1 MLQSGRMLQSSI
13 LQNCAIPSLRHII
26 EEKGPVISRKSV
38 IFACMKWKRN
48 LIAIA
53 IALSAVIDLLCFW
66 LFRQYNMQHAR
77 MRQQLDDAI
86 AECDYEELLIR
97 GQRLYH
103 KQMTTE
109 YAIGDQDKDQEPL
122 WIAIHIERKGNLV
135 KKTTIEKY
143 KIVNSG
149 RAMNGEEKTLPLD
162 TAKSHPFTSIIKE
175 MRRGLHQVVDTA
187 ALPNVATFYNLLTA
201 RKDCVRFLPTSPTC
215 CSLT

>member
-1 MLQSGRMLQSSI
+1 
-13 LQNCAIPSLRHII
+13 
-26 EEKGPVISRKSV
+26 
-38 IFACMKWKRN
+38 MKWKRN

-53 IALSAVIDLLCFW
+53 IALSAVIGLLCFW
-66 LFRQYNMQHAR
+66 LFRQYNMQYAR
-77 MRQQLDDAI
+77 MHQQLDDAI

>member
-1 MLQSGRMLQSSI
+1 MLSRRMLQSSI
-13 LQNCAIPSLRHII
+13 LQSCAIPSLRHII

-38 IFACMKWKRN
+38 IIACMKWKRI

-53 IALSAVIDLLCFW
+53 IALSAVIGLLCFW

-97 GQRLYH
+97 GKRLYH
-103 KQMTTE
+103 KQMTAE
-109 YAIGDQDKDQEPL
+109 YAIGVQDQQQKPL
-122 WIAIHIERKGNLV
+122 WRAIHVERNGTVV

-143 KIVNSG
+143 KVVKSDS
-149 RAMNGEEKTLPLD
+149 AKNGKEKIPSLD
-162 TAKSHPFTSIIKE
+162 TARSHPFASIIKE
-175 MRRGLHQVVDTA
+175 MRRGLHEVVDTA
-187 ALPNVATFYNLLTA
+187 ALPDVATFYNLLTA

-215 CSLT
+215 

>member
-1 MLQSGRMLQSSI
+1 MLSGRMLQSSI
-13 LQNCAIPSLRHII
+13 LQNCAIPSLRHFI

-53 IALSAVIDLLCFW
+53 IALSAVIGLLCFW
-66 LFRQYNMQHAR
+66 LFRQYNMQYAR

-103 KQMTTE
+103 KQMTAE
-109 YAIGDQDKDQEPL
+109 YTIGDQDKHQETL
-122 WIAIHIERKGNLV
+122 WKAIRIERKGNVV

-143 KIVNSG
+143 KVVKSDS
-149 RAMNGEEKTLPLD
+149 AKNGKEKILSLD
-162 TAKSHPFTSIIKE
+162 TARSHPFASIIKE

-187 ALPNVATFYNLLTA
+187 ALPGVATFYNLLTV

-215 CSLT
+215 